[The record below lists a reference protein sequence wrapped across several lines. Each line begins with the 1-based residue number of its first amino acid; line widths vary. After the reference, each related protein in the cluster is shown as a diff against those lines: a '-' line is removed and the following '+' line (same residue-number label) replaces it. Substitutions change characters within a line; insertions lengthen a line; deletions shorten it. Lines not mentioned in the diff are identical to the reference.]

1 MIRRFSVLGQPA
13 AVACPPRIHGGLNEF
28 ALAVA
33 ALCFVVCCGCG
44 PSRPE
49 IASVSGQ
56 VTYQGKPVT
65 TGRIA
70 FYPENGRRPAM
81 AAIEPDGSYKLTT
94 FDSKDGALLGKHRV
108 TIKSTRA
115 VGGPPL
121 DGLNRDAKAAPA
133 SQPKLE
139 WLVPEKYSQKD
150 TTPLTAEV
158 KDGKNTIDFNL

>member
-13 AVACPPRIHGGLNEF
+13 AVACPPRIHGRLNKF

-33 ALCFVVCCGCG
+33 ALCSVVCCGCG

-49 IASVSGQ
+49 IASVSGK
-56 VTYQGKPVT
+56 VTYQGKPIAS
-65 TGRIA
+65 GRIG
-70 FYPENGRRPAM
+70 FHPEDGRRPAM
-81 AAIEPDGSYKLTT
+81 AAIEPDGCYKLTT

-108 TIKSTRA
+108 TIKSTRT
-115 VGGPPL
+115 VGGLPL
-121 DGLNRDAKAAPA
+121 DGFNRDAKAAPA
-133 SQPKLE
+133 SLPKLE

-158 KDGKNTIDFNL
+158 EEGENTIDFDL